1 MLMGFPADM
10 AVVLLEKKARDA
22 YAVLEAV
29 AVRGKK
35 ALAERVAAAKT
46 VGTRRERAS
55 ISHTDGRTL
64 APRLDGGG
72 WMLCACEVAWLAGWV
87 SFLSVGRVITFYCVE
102 KAPRPPRPS
111 GEQTHEEV
119 TSSMNEAKCRAR

>member
-22 YAVLEAV
+22 YVLVLEV

-55 ISHTDGRTL
+55 ISHADERTL
-64 APRLDGGG
+64 ATKVG
-72 WMLCACEVAWLAGWV
+72 WRWVDALCLEAWRCEV
-87 SFLSVGRVITFYCVE
+87 
-102 KAPRPPRPS
+102 
-111 GEQTHEEV
+111 
-119 TSSMNEAKCRAR
+119 

>member
-1 MLMGFPADM
+1 MRSGLMSASTMMLMGFPADM

-22 YAVLEAV
+22 YVLVLEV

-55 ISHTDGRTL
+55 ISHDEENAGTKQVEVGS
-64 APRLDGGG
+64 AWGGA
-72 WMLCACEVAWLAGWV
+72 MDLC
-87 SFLSVGRVITFYCVE
+87 R
-102 KAPRPPRPS
+102 
-111 GEQTHEEV
+111 
-119 TSSMNEAKCRAR
+119 

>member
-1 MLMGFPADM
+1 M
-10 AVVLLEKKARDA
+10 EEKARDA
-22 YAVLEAV
+22 KVVLEV

-64 APRLDGGG
+64 VPG
-72 WMLCACEVAWLAGWV
+72 WRWVARGVEQWICAGEVAVLTI
-87 SFLSVGRVITFYCVE
+87 FLPLVV
-102 KAPRPPRPS
+102 
-111 GEQTHEEV
+111 H
-119 TSSMNEAKCRAR
+119 